1 LCGTW
6 GTADNGAR
14 ADHGKEPMATY
25 ILVHG
30 AWHGGWCW
38 HRIVARLER
47 AGHRVL
53 APDLLSLGRDR
64 TPVGS
69 VTLADWTEQIT
80 ALIDAQPEP
89 VVLVGH
95 SRGGIV
101 LSEVAE
107 RRPTRIR
114 VLVYVTA
121 FLLENGCS
129 LQMATREHSE
139 SLVGPNLV
147 VADDH
152 RSVRIRDEAVRET
165 FYGEC
170 TDDDV
175 ALARALLVAE
185 PMAPLATPVRTSDA
199 NFGTVPRMYVECA
212 RDRAMTLAS
221 QRQMQAALPCRDTV
235 LIDTDHSPFLS
246 RPDELASVL
255 LRATG

>member
-1 LCGTW
+1 MGRP
-6 GTADNGAR
+6 GNSGNQ
-14 ADHGKEPMATY
+14 EMATY

-38 HRIVARLER
+38 HRIVTRLER

-53 APDLLSLGRDR
+53 APDLLALGRDR

-69 VTLADWTEQIT
+69 VALADWTTQIA
-80 ALIDAQPEP
+80 ALVDAQPEP

-107 RRPTRIR
+107 CRPTRIR

-121 FLLENGCS
+121 FLLEEGRS
-129 LQMATREHSE
+129 LNTAASEEPE
-139 SLVGPNLV
+139 SLVGPNLI

-152 RSVRIRDEAVRET
+152 RSVRIRDEAVREI

-170 TDDDV
+170 SDDDV
-175 ALARALLVAE
+175 ALARALLVPE
-185 PMAPLATPVRTSDA
+185 PMAPLETPVRVTDA
-199 NFGTVPRMYVECA
+199 NFGTVPRMYVECT
-212 RDRAMTLAS
+212 RDRAMTLRS
-221 QRQMQAALPCRDTV
+221 QRRMQAALPCRDTIT
-235 LIDTDHSPFLS
+235 LDTDHSPFLS
-246 RPDELASVL
+246 RPDELAAAL
-255 LRATG
+255 LRAAG

>member
-1 LCGTW
+1 
-6 GTADNGAR
+6 
-14 ADHGKEPMATY
+14 MATY

-47 AGHRVL
+47 AGHRAL
-53 APDLLSLGRDR
+53 APDLLALGRDR

-69 VTLADWTEQIT
+69 VSLADWADQIV

-101 LSEVAE
+101 ISETAE
-107 RRPTRIR
+107 RRPHRIR

-121 FLLENGCS
+121 FLLESGRA
-129 LQMATREHSE
+129 LQEAAGEEPE

-147 VADDH
+147 VADDQ
-152 RSVRIRDEAVRET
+152 RSVAIREDAVRET

-170 TDDDV
+170 SDEDV
-175 ALARALLVAE
+175 TLAKALLVPE
-185 PMAPLATPVRTSDA
+185 PMAPLVTPVRTTSA
-199 NFGTVPRMYVECA
+199 NFGSVPRMYVECA
-212 RDRAMTLAS
+212 RDRAMTPRS
-221 QRQMQAALPCRDTV
+221 QRRMQSALPCRDVIT
-235 LIDTDHSPFLS
+235 LDTDHSPFLS
-246 RPDELASVL
+246 RPDELAAAL
-255 LRATG
+255 LRAAG

>member
-1 LCGTW
+1 
-6 GTADNGAR
+6 
-14 ADHGKEPMATY
+14 MATY

-47 AGHRVL
+47 AGHRAL

-69 VTLADWTEQIT
+69 VTLADWANQIA

-101 LSEVAE
+101 LSETAE
-107 RRPTRIR
+107 RRPARIR

-129 LQMATREHSE
+129 LQHAASQYPE

-152 RSVRIRDEAVRET
+152 LSVRIRDEAVRET

-170 TDDDV
+170 SDDDV
-175 ALARALLVAE
+175 ALARALLVPE
-185 PMAPLATPVRTSDA
+185 PMAPLETPVRVTDA
-199 NFGTVPRMYVECA
+199 NFGTVARMYVECA
-212 RDRAMTLAS
+212 RDRAMTLRS
-221 QRQMQAALPCRDTV
+221 QRRMQEALPCRDTFT
-235 LIDTDHSPFLS
+235 LDTDHSPFLS
-246 RPDELASVL
+246 RPDELTAAL
-255 LRATG
+255 LRAAG